1 MQNPPDPRRAPTSRP
16 ISSASGARQQPAAA
30 RTTRAFTSGP
40 LPRGNTSGPLTRGG
54 ANSGPLP
61 RGATSGPLARGATSG
76 PLPRG
81 ATSGPL
87 SQPQPG
93 ALSQPSRLQLSGLIE
108 DRIRGRRV
116 RDGQRAWLVNTV
128 VLAQA
133 LITLMVVPG
142 YLFPT
147 PNLPILLTL
156 GVALA
161 FYLAAFMFN
170 RLRHEVRVAVYML
183 IGGGALAT
191 AAQVFVAALLTHDA
205 THTAQSALLFLPIVL
220 ESGLFLAPELTLYVA
235 SATAVVIA
243 SAILLALALNNDTS
257 NQLSEAYL
265 VMVYSLGLDTFI
277 GYLAWRL
284 AQFIYETV
292 KNAQADEDLRFAQ
305 ARLSAAERQMNDQRR
320 QLTQDVAS
328 IQLAVSSALAHEY
341 DTRIDIVEGD
351 LAPLAASLNLLVQQ
365 LRSTNDLERRVQNM
379 EQQAVVMAEMAGHLA
394 TGDAP
399 ASSFESPTDSALY
412 SVRAALS
419 QAHTLNARRLARLQ
433 EIAADLGSLLKHCRT
448 GLANTANESSQAQQI
463 AGQLVSL
470 VAGLNETAT
479 KQMDLLAQARRA
491 LALALPP
498 ELTQDARTDG
508 AAEGGSDWVG
518 LGDAMGIMN
527 RYTSEFAVLEPID
540 GESAGIPPMTTPLP
554 AVKAL
559 HSDNA
564 DNADQAD
571 GASKGSDETAARGA
585 LPAGLADAWLLL
597 SMLQQQTNQEA
608 RSVAGFVH
616 DIGILGK
623 HVRHTGLNVDWVI
636 SAVDSLESE
645 AEQIQQLASPAS
657 GSGELGDEGD
667 PSAFARPASASMP
680 RRPPLSTRPLDPAS
694 RLGQEVGSSPSQPLP
709 SAPAEA
715 APGSL
720 RISQLIGPEA
730 FGGTGAPSTPQP
742 ARDDERPD
750 TDESSW
756 TR

>member
-1 MQNPPDPRRAPTSRP
+1 M
-16 ISSASGARQQPAAA
+16 
-30 RTTRAFTSGP
+30 
-40 LPRGNTSGPLTRGG
+40 
-54 ANSGPLP
+54 
-61 RGATSGPLARGATSG
+61 
-76 PLPRG
+76 
-81 ATSGPL
+81 TSGPL
-87 SQPQPG
+87 SQPN
-93 ALSQPSRLQLSGLIE
+93 RLQLSGLIE
-108 DRIRGRRV
+108 DRIRGRRA

-142 YLFPT
+142 YLFPS

-156 GVALA
+156 GVALV
-161 FYLAAFMFN
+161 FYLAAFIFN

-243 SAILLALALNNDTS
+243 SAILLALALSSVTA

-292 KNAQADEDLRFAQ
+292 KNAQADDDLRFAQ
-305 ARLSAAERQMNDQRR
+305 ARLSAAERQMNEQRR

-341 DTRIDIVEGD
+341 DTRIDVVEGD

-394 TGDAP
+394 SGNAP

-433 EIAADLGSLLKHCRT
+433 EIAADLAGLLSHSRT
-448 GLANTANESSQAQQI
+448 GLANTANESAQAQQI
-463 AGQLVSL
+463 VGQLVSL
-470 VAGLNETAT
+470 VAGLNDTAT
-479 KQMDLLAQARRA
+479 RQMDLLAQARRA

-508 AAEGGSDWVG
+508 SVDTTGDLIG
-518 LGDAMGIMN
+518 LGHDLGIMK
-527 RYTSEFAVLEPID
+527 RYTNEFPILEPFNGD
-540 GESAGIPPMTTPLP
+540 SSGIPPMTTPLP
-554 AVKAL
+554 AIEAL
-559 HSDNA
+559 NA
-564 DNADQAD
+564 GSAANE
-571 GASKGSDETAARGA
+571 GAALAAPGA

-597 SMLQQQTNQEA
+597 SMLQQQTNEEA

-616 DIGILGK
+616 DIGVLGK
-623 HVRHTGLNVDWVI
+623 HVRHTGLNLDRVI

-645 AEQIQQLASPAS
+645 AEQIQQLASPAI
-657 GSGELGDEGD
+657 GSGDLGDVGD
-667 PSAFARPASASMP
+667 PSAFARPASASVP
-680 RRPPLSTRPLDPAS
+680 RRPPLSTRPLDPES
-694 RLGQEVGSSPSQPLP
+694 RLAQGLGSSPSQPLP
-709 SAPAEA
+709 LAPPEA

-730 FGGTGAPSTPQP
+730 FGGAGAPSTPQP
-742 ARDDERPD
+742 SQHDEPPD
-750 TDESSW
+750 TGDSFL